1 MEISVHTILTR
12 HIHWLLNKSN
22 TNPYYPPRSQS
33 THHTKLLVF
42 SRKITHWHPQKTV
55 ERSATC
61 HIVQIPRLASK
72 ERNWRLQ
79 IWKTGSRRQCVNNS
93 PIWLV
98 NRSMNGGM
106 GNSTPAYPPL
116 WVLGFLPVFPIQWT
130 LPYIFFMLSFLKLP
144 HVPKLVLLVRILSGM
159 GSVFSKTNQLRIV
172 PQTLNC

>member
-106 GNSTPAYPPL
+106 GNSTPAYPPF
-116 WVLGFLPVFPIQWT
+116 WVFCQFFQYSELCHIYFSCLAFLS
-130 LPYIFFMLSFLKLP
+130 YHMFLNWSCWFASCGEWDQSSQ
-144 HVPKLVLLVRILSGM
+144 RQI
-159 GSVFSKTNQLRIV
+159 N
-172 PQTLNC
+172 